1 MQIVESNKFF
11 SKKDIVKYYDKFKEI
26 DKDGSLKI
34 DRSEMKEFLVS
45 FGIELDDNE
54 IKSLISEYD
63 NDSD

>member
-1 MQIVESNKFF
+1 M
-11 SKKDIVKYYDKFKEI
+11 KYYDKFKEI

>member
-1 MQIVESNKFF
+1 MQIVETNKFF
-11 SKKDIVKYYDKFKEI
+11 NKKDIVNYYDKFKEI

-34 DRSEMKEFLVS
+34 DRSEMKEFLIS

-63 NDSD
+63 YDSD